1 MAPVLFYGQIDG
13 FMGRKLRTLLHC
25 SLLWC
30 PKEEP
35 MSVEYYRILLIIL
48 GLVTC
53 KVHFLLGVLAKF
65 LNLWDILP
73 QVVLQPR
80 SENKHIRQFTA
91 SGVYTAKPA
100 MMVSFKA
107 PFNLVHGS
115 VFGEPGLLTNAV
127 FSCGWS
133 CTESAGLQIVLLGW
147 VLHHKKCLL
156 CDQEEETIS
165 HLLVSC
171 VFSRAFWFELF
182 QKFGLQNLAQLLPTW
197 LGLPLI

>member
-1 MAPVLFYGQIDG
+1 VPKRRANECRVLQNLTNNTWTGDLQG
-13 FMGRKLRTLLHC
+13 AL
-25 SLLWC
+25 
-30 PKEEP
+30 PA
-35 MSVEYYRILLIIL
+35 
-48 GLVTC
+48 
-53 KVHFLLGVLAKF
+53 GVLAKF

-73 QVVLQPR
+73 RVVLQPR
-80 SENKHIRQFTA
+80 SENKHIWQFTA

-147 VLHHKKCLL
+147 VLPHKKCLL

-165 HLLVSC
+165 HLLVTC

-182 QKFGLQNLAQLLPTW
+182 QKFGLQNLAPHLAGPSLDLVRLL
-197 LGLPLI
+197 LFRIGRRLIP